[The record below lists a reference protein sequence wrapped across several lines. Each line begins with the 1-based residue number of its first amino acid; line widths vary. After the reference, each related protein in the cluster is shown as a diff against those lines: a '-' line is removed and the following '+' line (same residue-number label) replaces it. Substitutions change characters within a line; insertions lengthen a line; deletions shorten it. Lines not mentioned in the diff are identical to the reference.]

1 MYIVN
6 GRFLLHRK
14 YILIQN
20 IGQLN
25 TRSHKF
31 LSSYPLAKGSYL
43 KTKIGRTFVGSD
55 SQEDN
60 ITFSRKI
67 FKSAIF
73 TFKPFADSWK
83 KTLLKKNEM
92 NILPLISFDSLF
104 HFESGWRT
112 RTLGDARGTKH
123 HLLLEGFINNEK
135 MDNLIITNHYNIL
148 IHFYIYYYNYY

>member
-1 MYIVN
+1 MV
-6 GRFLLHRK
+6 
-14 YILIQN
+14 Q
-20 IGQLN
+20 
-25 TRSHKF
+25 T
-31 LSSYPLAKGSYL
+31 
-43 KTKIGRTFVGSD
+43 V
-55 SQEDN
+55 
-60 ITFSRKI
+60 RKI
-67 FKSAIF
+67 
-73 TFKPFADSWK
+73 
-83 KTLLKKNEM
+83 TLLSAERFSSQQFLHSTPLQTLGKTTSEKNEV